1 MSGEREWYA
10 GVVTSYSSRRGHCVA
25 YENGEF
31 RNEDLDDWDA
41 SDFERLKDDDAPK
54 TEVRLGGGWAVLWVP
69 RANKSKTPGDWYAY
83 RRDDPN
89 RLYRSQRELLRALPV
104 GRGCIDSNDRGA
116 NGDSASEIS
125 DVDSGNVDQRN
136 IVTGRRHR
144 AAAN

>member
-1 MSGEREWYA
+1 MTVAAAPTSSEG
-10 GVVTSYSSRRGHCVA
+10 GVGGCELAAAAAAPLEELLAVVQ
-25 YENGEF
+25 
-31 RNEDLDDWDA
+31 
-41 SDFERLKDDDAPK
+41 RLKDDDAPK